1 MAPHDTNAR
10 KEARRHATPLI
21 VMGVCLAIVAVGFL
35 WWVVY
40 AFQGQDK
47 NGPRPSG
54 RRSRSPPNER
64 AQNV

>member
-47 NGPRPSG
+47 NGPPTAG
-54 RRSRSPPNER
+54 QEITQPAE
-64 AQNV
+64 